1 MKKIFLFF
9 SAVLVSLAM
18 QAEVV
23 FNEEHAVGSWNAQ
36 QLPVASYPILA
47 NASKGDVIAITVTAS
62 TDGRVVL
69 QNTAWQE
76 LGNYDVY
83 HVSTGVCAFVL
94 TSAAATEVKTNGL
107 IVTGE
112 NYTFDKVELL
122 YQKTLWEGSVYD
134 SENPGWGQS
143 DALDNTL
150 FANLQE
156 GNLLGVTVSE
166 LHGDGGWYQ
175 YNFRANWETNILEHQ
190 INAAGTYAETLTVAQ
205 VNSLKNDVI
214 ALVTNYATATGI
226 HTYVPTKDITLWSG
240 TQEVADWSG
249 SVRIDASKLTDLK
262 VGNIICVSLS
272 ALTEGGQVFLQYDD
286 GSWKSYSAGTR
297 CNYVFTG
304 SDVAPMTVEIPV
316 TYKLEQQLRG
326 NALIV
331 QGQYYTMTKVY
342 IKEGTPTTSV
352 AAYLNV
358 SEAGMA
364 TYVLP
369 FNVPDL
375 PAGVQAYELTNDGSE
390 VIMATEV
397 NALEADKPV
406 LIVAAEGEYEF
417 VSEEGASDDI
427 SGKSGLYANGALIG
441 TYQAIDPLAENDG
454 AGNNNYILSNGT
466 DGVAFYQVLDN
477 TCSVAPYRAY
487 LSCGYN
493 ANSGAGAPKRMR
505 IVFHKD
511 APTGVESVQ
520 PSEISYQKIFRNG
533 QLFILRNGVEYNV
546 NGQMTK

>member
-1 MKKIFLFF
+1 MKKIFLFL
-9 SAVLVSLAM
+9 SAALVSLAM

-36 QLPVASYPILA
+36 QLPIASYPILA
-47 NASKGDVIAITVTAS
+47 TASEGDVIAITVTAS

-69 QNTAWQE
+69 QNTAWE
-76 LGNYDVY
+76 ALGNYDAY

-107 IVTGE
+107 IVTGQ

-143 DALDNTL
+143 DALANTL
-150 FANLQE
+150 FADLQE
-156 GNLLGVTVSE
+156 GDLLGVTVSE

-175 YNFRANWETNILEHQ
+175 YNFRANWATNILEHQ
-190 INAAGTYAETLTVAQ
+190 IYAAGTYAEALTAAQ
-205 VNSLKNDVI
+205 VTSLQNDVI
-214 ALVTNYATATGI
+214 ALVTNYATATAI
-226 HTYVPTKDITLWSG
+226 HTYVETKDVTLWSG

-262 VGNIICVSLS
+262 VGNILCVNVSE
-272 ALTEGGQVFLQYDD
+272 LTEGGQVYLQYDD
-286 GSWKSYSAGTR
+286 GAWKSYSAGTT

-304 SDVAPMTVEIPV
+304 SDAAPMTVEIPV
-316 TYKLEQQLRG
+316 TYKLEKQLRG

-342 IKEGTPTTSV
+342 VKEGTPVNTV

-358 SEAGMA
+358 SDAGMA
-364 TYVLP
+364 TYILP
-369 FNVPDL
+369 FDVPAL
-375 PAGVQAYELTNDGSE
+375 PDGVQAYDLTNDGSN

-397 NALEADKPV
+397 SALEADKPV

-427 SGKSGLYANGALIG
+427 SGKTGTYANGALIG
-441 TYQAIDPLAENDG
+441 TYTAIAELEQTT
-454 AGNNNYILSNGT
+454 AGNYNYILSK
-466 DGVAFYQVLDN
+466 DGEGKVAFYQVQDN
-477 TCSVAPYRAY
+477 SCSVAPYRAY

-493 ANSGAGAPKRMR
+493 ASSAPAGAPKMR
-505 IVFHKD
+505 IVFHKGGT
-511 APTGVESVQ
+511 TGVESVQ
-520 PSEISYQKIFRNG
+520 QSAISNQKIIRNG